1 MVRLCIT
8 MFFTGVLFQK
18 TAWGPTSAS
27 ASLVAVC
34 HRPLARATGRPAIW
48 PSKSCLTWPWTWKI
62 SQWMRSVPCWSGA
75 QRPRWTPSNLSKDV
89 ERTPDNFCAYRNR
102 SAETATCDGG
112 PNFRKVSRQ
121 TDHDSPEAMNQNE
134 TSWGFLILFALS
146 SLWKHREFVLHIFI
160 CWGLEGLHS
169 VRLVADYKTF
179 FAQMSVDAISMLGDD
194 LSVSSVGIKKVTGG
208 SVTDT
213 MLVEGVCF
221 KKCFS
226 YAGFEQQPKRFE
238 NAKILLLNLELEL
251 KAEKDNAEVRITDP
265 DQYQS
270 IVDAEW
276 NIIYVPRL
284 QTNCRIILFKEV
296 QFTADAFSV
305 DASTFSTV
313 RSIWFPAV
321 AAVFFLQLLGEAGVD
336 CEVWCKRCAKP
347 FGHWRPCYPAPRVQH
362 LWCMEITTNGAFWCI
377 LHYQVWI
384 PYVIHIIYIHYHS

>member
-134 TSWGFLILFALS
+134 TSWGFWILFALS

-226 YAGFEQQPKRFE
+226 YAGRFWAA
-238 NAKILLLNLELEL
+238 AKALRERQNFASEPRVGAQGRERQCRS
-251 KAEKDNAEVRITDP
+251 ADNRSRPVSVHRGCWVEHHLRPSASNKLS
-265 DQYQS
+265 Y
-270 IVDAEW
+270 
-276 NIIYVPRL
+276 Y
-284 QTNCRIILFKEV
+284 FV
-296 QFTADAFSV
+296 QR
-305 DASTFSTV
+305 STV
-313 RSIWFPAV
+313 HCGCVFSRRLNFFNSSFHLISSSSSSVFSAAARRSWSW
-321 AAVFFLQLLGEAGVD
+321 LRSL
-336 CEVWCKRCAKP
+336 
-347 FGHWRPCYPAPRVQH
+347 VQT
-362 LWCMEITTNGAFWCI
+362 LC
-377 LHYQVWI
+377 
-384 PYVIHIIYIHYHS
+384 